1 MARRDGLRISQ
12 DADPILTTFF
22 ERARTAS
29 DFANARTA
37 RTVLE
42 RAREAQAARLAPLI
56 GNPGVDLGELTL
68 IDIQSATTGSD
79 RNPLGGQKQVSN
91 GTGFFVAAEGYVV
104 TNAHVIEGCEEPKV
118 VRGREEPVFA
128 QVVARDVANDLALLK
143 VEAGSDHV
151 GTLRA
156 GVKIGEEIA
165 AFGYPLQGM
174 LSTGGN
180 FTIGNVSALAG
191 FKNDSRHIQISAP
204 IQPGNSG
211 GPVIDQCGNVIGVV
225 VSNLGAHNK
234 GAAQNVNFAIN
245 INALTSFLDLHGVPY
260 STQASERSLQT
271 VELAE
276 HAQSITVLILCEK

>member
-1 MARRDGLRISQ
+1 
-12 DADPILTTFF
+12 
-22 ERARTAS
+22 
-29 DFANARTA
+29 
-37 RTVLE
+37 
-42 RAREAQAARLAPLI
+42 
-56 GNPGVDLGELTL
+56 
-68 IDIQSATTGSD
+68 
-79 RNPLGGQKQVSN
+79 
-91 GTGFFVAAEGYVV
+91 
-104 TNAHVIEGCEEPKV
+104 
-118 VRGREEPVFA
+118 
-128 QVVARDVANDLALLK
+128 VARDVANDLALLK

-260 STQASERSLQT
+260 STKASERSLQT

-276 HAQSITVLILCEK
+276 HAQSIAVLILCEK

>member
-1 MARRDGLRISQ
+1 
-12 DADPILTTFF
+12 
-22 ERARTAS
+22 
-29 DFANARTA
+29 
-37 RTVLE
+37 
-42 RAREAQAARLAPLI
+42 
-56 GNPGVDLGELTL
+56 
-68 IDIQSATTGSD
+68 
-79 RNPLGGQKQVSN
+79 
-91 GTGFFVAAEGYVV
+91 
-104 TNAHVIEGCEEPKV
+104 
-118 VRGREEPVFA
+118 
-128 QVVARDVANDLALLK
+128 
-143 VEAGSDHV
+143 
-151 GTLRA
+151 
-156 GVKIGEEIA
+156 
-165 AFGYPLQGM
+165 M

-180 FTIGNVSALAG
+180 FTIGNVSALTG